1 MKNAFRLCRLSFIL
15 VASICCYFGANVQ
28 AASYALTID
37 TSGSGTVSR
46 NPTNSSYPEGSVVIL
61 TAAPGHGWF
70 FREWTGDETGSANPL
85 NVAMTRNKTV
95 TAVFA
100 AIPAYTL
107 TTSASGMGTVTADP
121 ASGPYLSNS
130 VVSLSATG
138 NAGWVFSHW
147 TGSASGA
154 ANPLL
159 LKMDNNKTVQAVF
172 GQIPVIDGAPQDV
185 NADAG
190 ATVSFTSHAIG
201 SEPLYYQWWFGGL
214 KLENATNATLSLT
227 NVQSVQE
234 GAYSVVVSNVYG
246 ADTRQA
252 SLTINSSC
260 TGTNVVT
267 EASEGALRQAIAIGG
282 NVRLCFNGTI
292 TLSQTIQV
300 TRDVALDAIGRS
312 VVLSGGDSVRLFRL
326 SPGVSFS
333 ATNVNFAHGRY
344 QAESGTGLPGEAGAI
359 LGTDATVQLVSC
371 TFSNNSAIGASGP
384 ADGVGGDG
392 RGGAIAIRGGALFME
407 SVSLAANTAE
417 GRSHPFSMLEMFNVA
432 GNASGGAIY
441 ITNATASIDGCT
453 FSSNVCYT
461 EAGTTPAYS
470 SGGALFLHSASVTM
484 SNTLLV
490 SNVIFSATASE
501 DSRMKPAHAY
511 GGAIAANLGSLGLNR
526 CSILENTAKG
536 GNAFRHSGTGEARG
550 GALYSSASLLVKDT
564 AFSGNRAQSGNGS
577 SKNTSGAGGAV
588 HNSGSAVFE
597 RCAFVANSVEGGA
610 SGSFG
615 SPDAYWQAGHGY
627 GGAIYNGAQMALTNC
642 TLTLN
647 IARGGNDPY
656 PWSELNGSGFGGG
669 IYNTNG
675 VVSAMNVTIAGN
687 VVAIGYGTNINARAN
702 GANIANTNGTLALA
716 NSILAYPDTNN
727 NAWGTITDNGFN
739 ISSDGSANF
748 NSGASFNYTDPRLY
762 PLGNNGGPTP
772 TLALQTNSPAVNS
785 GTATGAPAVDQRGL
799 NRPALGA
806 FDIGAYELQS
816 TTRAALKLTPVVGGL
831 RLSFVAQPGV
841 LYVLQGSSSI
851 TGWTNLETF
860 GPFTEE
866 SLIERQINTGSAAQ
880 FFQLELR

>member
-15 VASICCYFGANVQ
+15 VALICCYFGANVQ
-28 AASYALTID
+28 AASYALTVD

-61 TAAPGHGWF
+61 TAAPGQGWF

-85 NVAMTRNKTV
+85 NVTMTRNKTV

-227 NVQSVQE
+227 NVQSAQE

-252 SLTINSSC
+252 SLAINSSC

-312 VVLSGGDSVRLFRL
+312 VVLSGGDSVRLFEV
-326 SPGVSFS
+326 GQGISFS
-333 ATNVNFAHGRY
+333 ATNVNFVDGRHV
-344 QAESGTGLPGEAGAI
+344 GDKTLGLPGQGGAI
-359 LGTDATVQLVSC
+359 LGMGGSVQLISC
-371 TFSNNSAIGASGP
+371 TLSNNSAQGP
-384 ADGVGGDG
+384 DGVRADG
-392 RGGAIAIRGGALFME
+392 RGGAVAMVGGSLLLQSATLMNNSAAGGWAGDALGGAVYATNTTVLIENCTLGSNICYAPPASVHSSSRGGALCLE
-407 SVSLAANTAE
+407 SASTIISQTLLATNRA
-417 GRSHPFSMLEMFNVA
+417 F
-432 GNASGGAIY
+432 GGA
-441 ITNATASIDGCT
+441 A
-453 FSSNVCYT
+453 
-461 EAGTTPAYS
+461 P
-470 SGGALFLHSASVTM
+470 
-484 SNTLLV
+484 NTLENVLV
-490 SNVIFSATASE
+490 PSA
-501 DSRMKPAHAY
+501 AY
-511 GGAIAANLGSLGLNR
+511 GGAILAKSGTLNLLH
-526 CSILENTAKG
+526 CSVFSNLAIG
-536 GNAFRHSGTGEARG
+536 GNGFRHSGTGEAEG

-627 GGAIYNGAQMALTNC
+627 GGAIYNGAQLALTNC

-687 VVAIGYGTNINARAN
+687 FVAIGYGTNINARAN

-816 TTRAALKLTPVVGGL
+816 TTRAALKLNPVVGGL

-841 LYVLQGSSSI
+841 LYVLRGSSSL